1 MGWYNLTV
9 LVKMG
14 FEDLQREDPGLRNH
28 TRLLYSLVSDGY
40 KCHVSVPGQIEKGD
54 TPQMSRVTDPETN
67 LNS

>member
-1 MGWYNLTV
+1 MSWYNLTV

-28 TRLLYSLVSDGY
+28 TRLLYSLVS
-40 KCHVSVPGQIEKGD
+40 VVVTSVMFLPEQLEQSDI
-54 TPQMSRVTDPETN
+54 PQVPRMTGPEPN